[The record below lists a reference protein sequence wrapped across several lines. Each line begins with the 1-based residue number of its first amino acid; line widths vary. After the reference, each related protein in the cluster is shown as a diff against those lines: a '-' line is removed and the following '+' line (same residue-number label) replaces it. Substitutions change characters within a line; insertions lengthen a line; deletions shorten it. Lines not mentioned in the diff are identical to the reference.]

1 MMATNLT
8 DDQVR
13 ALLSKRSI
21 GQPESLEDLEI
32 SFDDID
38 SFGNIE
44 TIKKMFGDIHRY
56 QRMIKEKIVFVNND
70 LSEVIP
76 FTRENLYLICAYTGN
91 GKSTIAA
98 NISYPL
104 WQQGKKVLV
113 LSNEESDADVVLR
126 IACLELGYNFNDY
139 KKNLMPN
146 EELARAMARCQDVAR
161 FIKVLDIGK
170 KGKTGHSITTTLEY
184 VQKVLDAVKDSDYSC
199 VLIDYYQLIQYSVLD
214 KSKKRYDVLNDLR
227 IWLGQYVKESN
238 MPVVLFA
245 QLHSIGKRN
254 NKQLDSRVKEC
265 PTILE
270 PSTVVIEAIPNFEDS
285 TTEFLIHKDRFGS
298 GGKSITCGFQN
309 GRYVNMSESFRDA
322 IHKRNIRRSQA
333 NASKILPELMNTQ
346 TIFNGIP
353 DSVLDE
359 INAQLEKAVKEENDK
374 H

>member
-1 MMATNLT
+1 MATNLT
-8 DDQVR
+8 DEQVK
-13 ALLSKRSI
+13 ALLNKRAAAPS
-21 GQPESLEDLEI
+21 ESVDFDI
-32 SFDDID
+32 SFEEID
-38 SFGNIE
+38 NFGSIE

-56 QRMIKEKIVFVNND
+56 QRMIKEKIVFINND

-104 WQQGKKVLV
+104 WKQGKKVLV
-113 LSNEESDADVVLR
+113 LSNEESDADVILR
-126 IACLELGYNFNDY
+126 IACLELGFNFNDY
-139 KKNLMPN
+139 KKDLMPK
-146 EELARAMARCQDVAR
+146 EQLLQAMARYEEIVKYV
-161 FIKVLDIGK
+161 KVLDISK
-170 KGKTGHSITTTLEY
+170 KGKTGHAITTTMEY
-184 VQKVLDAVKDSDYSC
+184 IQKVLTSVKDSDYAC
-199 VLIDYYQLIQYSVLD
+199 ILIDYYQLIQHSVLD
-214 KSKKRYDVLNDLR
+214 KTKKRYDVLNDLR
-227 IWLGQYVKESN
+227 IWLGQYIKESN

-309 GRYVNMSESFRDA
+309 GRYVNMSEAFRDA
-322 IHKRNIRRSQA
+322 IHKRNIKRSQD
-333 NASKILPELMNTQ
+333 NASKMLPELTNTNDV
-346 TIFNGIP
+346 FNGI
-353 DSVLDE
+353 SSAKLDE
-359 INAQLEKAVKEENDK
+359 INEKLVKAVRENNE